1 MPLRLVHPVHR
12 ATHRIGL
19 YLDDLR
25 ERGLTQGEAHILGLL
40 AHSGP
45 ANVAELHRG
54 LAHKRSTLTSILDR
68 LAKRGLIT
76 RTVGETDRRTFVVR
90 LTAKGRKLAKRV
102 QRHLSA
108 LERAVARRVSAADI
122 RAFKKVVA
130 ALEQEAHQRVGST
143 RTRADSQAQES
154 GLVKLDG
161 LKPSSFEVG
170 RFQIFIVTGTARA
183 KLRAPG
189 FRSRPEGRAQC
200 KEFDLAGEHAAPL
213 ARMGRA

>member
-40 AHSGP
+40 AYSGP

-76 RTVGETDRRTFVVR
+76 RAVGETDRRTFVVR
-90 LTAKGRKLAKRV
+90 PTAKGRKLA
-102 QRHLSA
+102 QRIQHHLSA
-108 LERAVARRVSAADI
+108 LERAVARRVNAADI
-122 RAFKKVVA
+122 RGFKKVVA
-130 ALEQEAHQRVGST
+130 ALEQEAHQRV
-143 RTRADSQAQES
+143 RAR
-154 GLVKLDG
+154 
-161 LKPSSFEVG
+161 G
-170 RFQIFIVTGTARA
+170 R
-183 KLRAPG
+183 
-189 FRSRPEGRAQC
+189 
-200 KEFDLAGEHAAPL
+200 
-213 ARMGRA
+213 

>member
-76 RTVGETDRRTFVVR
+76 RAVGETDRRTFVVR
-90 LTAKGRKLAKRV
+90 PTAKGRKLAQRV

-108 LERAVARRVSAADI
+108 LERAVTRRVNAADI
-122 RAFKKVVA
+122 RGFKKVVT
-130 ALEQEAHQRVGST
+130 ALEQEAHGRVGFT
-143 RTRADSQAQES
+143 RTRATP
-154 GLVKLDG
+154 KR
-161 LKPSSFEVG
+161 K
-170 RFQIFIVTGTARA
+170 
-183 KLRAPG
+183 K
-189 FRSRPEGRAQC
+189 
-200 KEFDLAGEHAAPL
+200 AAS
-213 ARMGRA
+213 